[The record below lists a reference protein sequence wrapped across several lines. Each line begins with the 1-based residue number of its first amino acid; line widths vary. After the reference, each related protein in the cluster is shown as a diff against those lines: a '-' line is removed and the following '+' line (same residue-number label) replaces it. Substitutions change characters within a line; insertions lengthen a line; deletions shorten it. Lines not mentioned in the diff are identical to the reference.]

1 MGTGRQIFCA
11 IDTPSLEDA
20 LGLCA
25 RLEGLVGG
33 VKLGLEFFSAQG
45 PAGVRRVAEA
55 GLPVFLDLKLHDI
68 PSTVAGAVRALTPL
82 APAMLT
88 LHAAGGAAMMKA
100 AAEAASQAAAD
111 AGVARPKLLGVTVL
125 TSLAGDELSGL
136 GIGGTAAKQVE
147 RLAQLA
153 LRSGL
158 DGVVCSPREAENLRA
173 VLGRKAL
180 LVVPGIR
187 PEGAAAGDQKRVMT
201 PREAIAAG
209 ADYLVIGR
217 PVTGADDPAAAARA
231 IAESLA

>member
-20 LGLCA
+20 LALCT

-125 TSLAGDELSGL
+125 TSLADTELSGL

>member
-20 LGLCA
+20 LALCA

-68 PSTVAGAVRALTPL
+68 PNTVAGAVRALTPL

-125 TSLAGDELSGL
+125 TSLADAELSGL